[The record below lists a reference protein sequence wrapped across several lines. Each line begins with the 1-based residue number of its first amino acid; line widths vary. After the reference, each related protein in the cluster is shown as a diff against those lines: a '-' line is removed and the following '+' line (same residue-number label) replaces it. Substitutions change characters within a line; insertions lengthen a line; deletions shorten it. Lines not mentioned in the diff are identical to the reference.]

1 MGRRMISVALR
12 TISLSQYPNI
22 NIDYRAELLRLCQE
36 SHMRS
41 GQSMKCSGSYLLLA
55 QRIEQAGDVLELEP
69 HEHAVLLHRLQTQR
83 WNLIV
88 PEILAF
94 VREFAEAGQVTE

>member
-1 MGRRMISVALR
+1 MISFRLHSV
-12 TISLSQYPNI
+12 SLSQYPNI
-22 NIDYRAELLRLCQE
+22 KIDYRAELLRLCQV
-36 SHMRS
+36 SHE
-41 GQSMKCSGSYLLLA
+41 GVTAEEINAYLSLA
-55 QRIEQAGDVLELEP
+55 RRIEQAGEVLELEP

>member
-1 MGRRMISVALR
+1 MILIPLKKAVLA
-12 TISLSQYPNI
+12 QYPQLSL
-22 NIDYRAELLRLCQE
+22 DYRAELLRLCQVSQE
-36 SHMRS
+36 
-41 GQSMKCSGSYLLLA
+41 GVTAEEIAAYLSLG

-69 HEHAVLLHRLQTQR
+69 HEHGVLLHRLQAQR
-83 WNLIV
+83 WHLIV

>member
-1 MGRRMISVALR
+1 MISVALR
-12 TISLSQYPNI
+12 IISLSQYPNI
-22 NIDYRAELLRLCQE
+22 NIDYRAELLRLGQVSQE
-36 SHMRS
+36 
-41 GQSMKCSGSYLLLA
+41 GVTADEIAAYLSLG

-94 VREFAEAGQVTE
+94 LREFAEAGQITE

>member
-1 MGRRMISVALR
+1 MISVALR
-12 TISLSQYPNI
+12 IISLSQYPNI
-22 NIDYRAELLRLCQE
+22 NLDYRAELLRLCQV
-36 SHMRS
+36 SHEGVTAEEMS
-41 GQSMKCSGSYLLLA
+41 GYLSLA
-55 QRIEQAGDVLELEP
+55 RRIEQAESILQLEP

-83 WNLIV
+83 WHVIV

>member
-1 MGRRMISVALR
+1 MISFRLHS
-12 TISLSQYPNI
+12 ISLSQYPDI
-22 NIDYRAELLRLCQE
+22 KIDYRSELLRLCQV
-36 SHMRS
+36 SHE
-41 GQSMKCSGSYLLLA
+41 GVTAEEITAYLSLA
-55 QRIEQAGDVLELEP
+55 QRIEQAKDVLELEP
-69 HEHAVLLHRLQTQR
+69 HEHAVLLHRLRAQR

>member
-1 MGRRMISVALR
+1 MISVALR
-12 TISLSQYPNI
+12 IISLSQYPNI
-22 NIDYRAELLRLCQE
+22 NIDYRAELLRLCQV
-36 SHMRS
+36 SHE
-41 GQSMKCSGSYLLLA
+41 GVTADEIAVYLLLA
-55 QRIEQAGDVLELEP
+55 QRIEQAGDFLELEP